1 MTEQHKKIRKIEKA
15 RLNTP
20 AKKLIRRV
28 DKWLTESKN
37 REILVQWQWNQVN
50 RFDRSGVFV
59 AMQNGQEVSRK
70 VFKNGNMH
78 MPNLDFRKTN
88 STGHRFNALKC
99 LVEELE
105 KLEIV
110 E

>member
-1 MTEQHKKIRKIEKA
+1 MTEQTKKIRKIEKA

-20 AKKLIRRV
+20 AKKMIRRAEA
-28 DKWLTESKN
+28 WLAAEKN
-37 REILVQWQWNQVN
+37 REIIIQWQWNQVK

-59 AMQNGQEVSRK
+59 AMDNGQEVSRK
-70 VFKNGNMH
+70 VFQNGNMH

-88 STGHRFNALKC
+88 STGHRFNALTC

-105 KLEIV
+105 KLEKV
-110 E
+110 